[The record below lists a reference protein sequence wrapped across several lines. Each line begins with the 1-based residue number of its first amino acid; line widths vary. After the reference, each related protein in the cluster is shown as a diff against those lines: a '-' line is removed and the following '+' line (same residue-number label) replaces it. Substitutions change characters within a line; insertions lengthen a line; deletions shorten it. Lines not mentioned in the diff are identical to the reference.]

1 MGCDSHVNSEPLVVE
16 SRVEKRKVLRLDVS
30 EGIVVQ
36 VAGQIYAAY
45 IAAGRVPESEE
56 KLWMERSIR
65 EAIQIAQTVE
75 NAVQSDSEL
84 G

>member
-1 MGCDSHVNSEPLVVE
+1 M
-16 SRVEKRKVLRLDVS
+16 EKPYLKLEFS

-45 IAAGRVPESEE
+45 IAAGRVTEGTE
-56 KLWMERSIR
+56 KEWMNRSIR
-65 EAIQIAQTVE
+65 EALRIARTVDE
-75 NAVQSDSEL
+75 SLQSDSEL

>member
-1 MGCDSHVNSEPLVVE
+1 
-16 SRVEKRKVLRLDVS
+16 VEKKAVLRLDVS

-45 IAAGRVPESEE
+45 IATGQVPESKE

-65 EAIQIAQTVE
+65 EAIQIAQTVDKV
-75 NAVQSDSEL
+75 VQSDSEMS
-84 G
+84 

>member
-1 MGCDSHVNSEPLVVE
+1 MK
-16 SRVEKRKVLRLDVS
+16 KRPNLKLEVS

-45 IAAGRVPESEE
+45 IAAGRVTEE
-56 KLWMERSIR
+56 TEKEWMDRSIH
-65 EAIQIAQTVE
+65 EALRIAQTVDE
-75 NAVQSDSEL
+75 ALQSDSEL

>member
-1 MGCDSHVNSEPLVVE
+1 MSPALINPRVVNYDMNS
-16 SRVEKRKVLRLDVS
+16 SKRYLSLQPS

-45 IAAGRVPESEE
+45 ISAGKVREGDETE
-56 KLWMERSIR
+56 WMKRSIQ
-65 EAIQIAQTVE
+65 EAIQIAKTVDE
-75 NAVQSDSEL
+75 VVQSDEEL

>member
-1 MGCDSHVNSEPLVVE
+1 M
-16 SRVEKRKVLRLDVS
+16 EKPHLKLEVS

-45 IAAGRVPESEE
+45 IAAGRVTEE
-56 KLWMERSIR
+56 TEKEWMNRSIR
-65 EAIQIAQTVE
+65 QALWIARTVDE
-75 NAVQSDSEL
+75 SVQSDSEL